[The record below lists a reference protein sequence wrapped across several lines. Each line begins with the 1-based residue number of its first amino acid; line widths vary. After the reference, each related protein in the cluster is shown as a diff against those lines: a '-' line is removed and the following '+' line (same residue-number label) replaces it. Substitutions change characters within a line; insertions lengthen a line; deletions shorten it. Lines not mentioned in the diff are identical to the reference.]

1 MKSIT
6 YFYLISLI
14 VASLSAC
21 GFHLRGPSDIPFKS
35 VYIQGN
41 TLTISKDLKK
51 YLNTNEIKILPS
63 AENAELLIDLLGE
76 ENEKRIL
83 SLAGTG
89 TVNEYELYYRISYRT
104 KVSNQ
109 PLWSQAIT
117 IESRRDLTYSDAT
130 LLSKQ
135 TEERKL
141 NENMQQEVVNRL
153 IRRLSALK
161 KQSQQ

>member
-1 MKSIT
+1 M
-6 YFYLISLI
+6 
-14 VASLSAC
+14 
-21 GFHLRGPSDIPFKS
+21 PFKS

>member
-21 GFHLRGPSDIPFKS
+21 GFHLRGPSDVPFKS

-153 IRRLSALK
+153 IRRLSSLK

>member
-6 YFYLISLI
+6 YLYLISLI
-14 VASLSAC
+14 IASLTAC

-51 YLNTNEIKILPS
+51 YLNANEIKIMPS

-109 PLWSQAIT
+109 PLWSQANT
-117 IESRRDLTYSDAT
+117 IESRRDLTYSDAA

-161 KQSQQ
+161 KQTQ

>member
-21 GFHLRGPSDIPFKS
+21 GFHLRGPSDVPFKS

>member
-1 MKSIT
+1 MKLIT

-21 GFHLRGPSDIPFKS
+21 GFHLRGPSDVPFKS

-41 TLTISKDLKK
+41 TLTISKGLKK

-153 IRRLSALK
+153 IRRLSALE

>member
-117 IESRRDLTYSDAT
+117 IKSRRDLTYSDAT

>member
-1 MKSIT
+1 LKSIT
-6 YFYLISLI
+6 YLYLISLI
-14 VASLSAC
+14 IASLTAC

-51 YLNTNEIKILPS
+51 YLNANEIKIMPS

-109 PLWSQAIT
+109 PLWSQANT
-117 IESRRDLTYSDAT
+117 IESRRDLTYSDAA

-161 KQSQQ
+161 KQTQ